1 MKIFWVIVTVV
12 FFSFNLSLLAKEAEV
27 EGILEVIMA
36 TEIPRG
42 KCEPVYF
49 VNTNGKRT
57 GFSLPAHAPT
67 LKPGQK
73 IKISGRWEEIDGKKS
88 FRCRKVTAVAT
99 AEPVAKKAATSA
111 NNAEYLPKQRPVLGE
126 QNILVVCVSSLD
138 TEDETPVW
146 GKEKI
151 EDKIFSNQHSLTA
164 YWGACSLDKVWLT
177 GDILDDGNW
186 KKMEKSWTEYG
197 YGSCT

>member
-57 GFSLPAHAPT
+57 GFSLPAHAPP

-111 NNAEYLPKQRPVLGE
+111 NNAEYYLPKQDPVLGE
-126 QNILVVCVSSLD
+126 QNILVVCVNSPD
-138 TEDETPVW
+138 TEDKSPEW

-151 EDKIFSNQHSLTA
+151 EDKIFSNKHSLNA
-164 YWGACSLDKVWLT
+164 YWKECSTDQVWLT
-177 GDILDDGNW
+177 GDVFNDGNW
-186 KKMEKSWTEYG
+186 K
-197 YGSCT
+197 